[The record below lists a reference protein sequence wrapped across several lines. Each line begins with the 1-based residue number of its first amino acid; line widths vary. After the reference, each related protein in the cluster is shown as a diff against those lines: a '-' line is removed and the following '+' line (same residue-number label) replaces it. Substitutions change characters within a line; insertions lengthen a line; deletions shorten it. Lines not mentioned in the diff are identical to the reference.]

1 MSDSWLLLT
10 NDDGI
15 EARPLQMLIVAL
27 LARGHKVAVLAP
39 SENHSATGM
48 KLSLG
53 KPLGVRERTDLC
65 SKLSTEKDELYM
77 FELDGTPCDTVITAL
92 DGGLEKLMSDV
103 EVKMVI
109 SGINIGPNLSQDTYH
124 SGTIAAAREAG
135 LYGMPALACSWSSF
149 NEEGVEKAVE
159 ATIPIIEAC
168 LALLPDK
175 PVNLR
180 RPHVDVSSPHLSDW
194 PTESQKAWSEE
205 PVNALRTAF
214 QHGEMILNV
223 NVPPEWNGKYATT
236 RLGMRWYRG
245 AVVLD
250 EDRETSTFTIGAASI
265 DYDPVER
272 GDCDADIAGFSSIT
286 CLPSWPVMHPL
297 ALDERLL
304 AWCLENSQSGMPVWL
319 HN

>member
-15 EARPLQMLIVAL
+15 EARPLQLLIVAL

-53 KPLGVRERTDLC
+53 KPLGVRERTDMWAE
-65 SKLSTEKDELYM
+65 LSTEKDDLYM
-77 FELDGTPCDTVITAL
+77 FELDGTPCDTIITAL
-92 DGGLEKLMSDV
+92 DGGLERLMPGV

-109 SGINIGPNLSQDTYH
+109 SGINLGPNLSQDTYH

-149 NEEGVEKAVE
+149 SGEGVEKAVE
-159 ATIPIIEAC
+159 ATIPIIESC

-194 PTESQKAWSEE
+194 PNESEKSWSND
-205 PVNALRTAF
+205 PISALRTAF
-214 QHGEMILNV
+214 QHGELVLNL
-223 NVPPEWNGKYATT
+223 NTPPDWNREYATT

-245 AVVLD
+245 AVVFD
-250 EDRETSTFTIGAASI
+250 EEKETSTFTIGAASI

-272 GDCDADIAGFSSIT
+272 GDCDADIAGYSSIT
-286 CLPSWPVMHPL
+286 CLPSWPLMHPL

-304 AWCLENSQSGMPVWL
+304 AWCLENSKSGMPVWL

>member
-1 MSDSWLLLT
+1 MSNSWLLMT

-15 EARPLQMLIVAL
+15 EAKPLQL
-27 LARGHKVAVLAP
+27 LVVELLSRGHKVAVLAP

-48 KLSLG
+48 KLSIG
-53 KPLGVRERTDLC
+53 KPLGVRERKDISAELSNETDDLR
-65 SKLSTEKDELYM
+65 M
-77 FELDGTPCDTVITAL
+77 FELDGTPCDTIITAL
-92 DGGLEKLMSDV
+92 DGGLEQLMPGID
-103 EVKMVI
+103 VKMVI

-135 LYGMPALACSWSSF
+135 LYGMPALAFSWSSF
-149 NEEGVEKAVE
+149 SEDGIEKS
-159 ATIPIIEAC
+159 IEASITVIESC
-168 LALLPDK
+168 LELLPEK
-175 PVNLR
+175 PANLK

-194 PTESQKAWSEE
+194 PKESNKSWSQD
-205 PVNALRTAF
+205 PVSALVTAF
-214 QHGEMILNV
+214 QHGELILNV
-223 NVPPEWNGKYATT
+223 NIPPDWNGKYATT

-245 AVVLD
+245 AVAFD
-250 EDRETSTFTIGAASI
+250 EEKETSTFTIGASSI

-304 AWCLENSQSGMPVWL
+304 SWCLENSTEMPIWL
-319 HN
+319 YK